1 MAICSERGTLG
12 PCALISAAGYAQ
24 TIVAET
30 IAMVEIVVKV
40 EYASLSLRDTQ
51 NSGQIAAR
59 IETCIDVKG
68 V

>member
-12 PCALISAAGYAQ
+12 PCALISAVDYAQ
-24 TIVAET
+24 TIVAGT
-30 IAMVEIVVKV
+30 IAMVETVVKV
-40 EYASLSLRDTQ
+40 EYAPLSLRDTR
-51 NSGQIAAR
+51 NSGEIAAR